1 MHIAL
6 QSPSPWLQRCRQS
19 GLSWRCALQ
28 SAPSDT
34 PSWSLP
40 WWCAAS
46 MHASGTRSSECVC
59 RCLDPQSAS
68 SGSPCNSGSPAPSD
82 RCMPA
87 SSPWRWWC
95 PAPHASLSEQVASCC
110 LACCFKYNSIPY
122 KIKVISQIKY
132 IIFIIQNKP
141 YFWHLHVF
149 SLRISVYCRDIQS
162 NNRGKY

>member
-46 MHASGTRSSECVC
+46 MYASGTRSSECVC

-68 SGSPCNSGSPAPSD
+68 SGSPCNAGSPAPSD
-82 RCMPA
+82 RFFFQTLVKYKVVLYYSIGFVRC
-87 SSPWRWWC
+87 SFNIVLICTVLVYYSIGLYGT
-95 PAPHASLSEQVASCC
+95 SL
-110 LACCFKYNSIPY
+110 L
-122 KIKVISQIKY
+122 
-132 IIFIIQNKP
+132 
-141 YFWHLHVF
+141 
-149 SLRISVYCRDIQS
+149 
-162 NNRGKY
+162 

>member
-1 MHIAL
+1 MNNNLLTTKIMHTAL
-6 QSPSPWLQRCRQS
+6 QFLSPWLRRYRQS
-19 GLSWRCALQ
+19 GLSWRYAPQ

-68 SGSPCNSGSPAPSD
+68 SGSPCNAGSPAPSD

-110 LACCFKYNSIPY
+110 LACCQDKSPGENPLCPAAPARTPKSRQP
-122 KIKVISQIKY
+122 
-132 IIFIIQNKP
+132 
-141 YFWHLHVF
+141 VF
-149 SLRISVYCRDIQS
+149 P
-162 NNRGKY
+162 